1 MPPQRLKAWR
11 MRPERIPDTTFD
23 GAPAPCGEDGVLRL
37 VIPANERAV
46 RRGLM
51 CIKLGLKNLN
61 LDADD
66 WSTLELVV
74 AEIFNNIVE
83 HAYKKP
89 STGLI
94 ETQMNYSKGQLQCE
108 IVDTGC
114 PMPNGTLPQ
123 GMQKSLDC
131 DIADLPEGGFGW
143 FLIRQLTSHLNYDR
157 AAGHNILTF
166 QLSLNGDT

>member
-1 MPPQRLKAWR
+1 
-11 MRPERIPDTTFD
+11 MRPERMPDTTSD
-23 GAPAPCGEDGVLRL
+23 CAPAPCGEDGVLRL

-51 CIKLGLKNLN
+51 CIKLGLKGLNLN
-61 LDADD
+61 ADD

-83 HAYKKP
+83 HAYKER

-114 PMPNGTLPQ
+114 SMPNGTLPQ
-123 GMQKSLDC
+123 GMQKNLDC

-166 QLSLNGDT
+166 QLSLNSDT